1 MASYSKK
8 PPRPSPKFAPP
19 PMPAAKPEAPAP
31 WIEARAPEIVEAPA
45 TQPIEAP
52 AAEFMAPVAPE
63 AVESSAAPEFEAPAA
78 EVESFVAP
86 VAPEALET
94 PAAPVFETPAAPA
107 AAAVKADAEATLEAS
122 AAVVQDLQNN
132 VRSIVEKG
140 LVEGRANFTHAK
152 TAAEEAAA
160 AVEAS
165 FGAAR
170 DGVIALNVKA
180 LEAFKAEADANL
192 DMLTSLVGA
201 KTVSDL
207 VTLQSEFTRKRF
219 EGAATNAKA
228 FVELARKVADDT
240 VAPLKAHVAKTF
252 NVAV

>member
-1 MASYSKK
+1 MAADE
-8 PPRPSPKFAPP
+8 PSAPVF
-19 PMPAAKPEAPAP
+19 EAPAV
-31 WIEARAPEIVEAPA
+31 EVEAPA
-45 TQPIEAP
+45 AAFVAREPAPAADSRVEAP
-52 AAEFMAPVAPE
+52 AAEIAGGEVVE
-63 AVESSAAPEFEAPAA
+63 AS
-78 EVESFVAP
+78 
-86 VAPEALET
+86 T
-94 PAAPVFETPAAPA
+94 
-107 AAAVKADAEATLEAS
+107 AAV
-122 AAVVQDLQNN
+122 QGLQTNM
-132 VRSIVEKG
+132 RAIVEKG
-140 LVEGRANFTHAK
+140 LVEGRANFAHAK

-180 LEAFKAEADANL
+180 LEAIKAETDANI

-219 EGAATNAKA
+219 EGAAAHVKSFA
-228 FVELARKVADDT
+228 ELMRKVADDT
-240 VAPLKAHVAKTF
+240 AAPIKAHVAKTF